1 MRLVLREALLS
12 FRRAPVL
19 SFLAVTTIA
28 FALFV
33 LGLFGLV
40 ALNTQQALEQVAERV
55 EIVMYLRR
63 GTPVDVVTTAM
74 GDIQAFREVQAVTYV
89 TEDEALAR
97 ARRELVEF
105 QGALDDLRTNP
116 LPASLEVRLLPP
128 YRDSDNVARVAEA
141 LTGFWF
147 VEDVRFGGDWVA
159 KLDRLRDIA
168 AVVGLVLGAGF
179 VAAAVIII
187 GTTIRMSVLARHR
200 EIHIMRLVGATDGF
214 IRRPFL
220 LSGAVKGA
228 LGGLAAIPLCYA
240 AYLAVN
246 AELRMGEFFTA
257 EQAALIVALGTL
269 LGLVASALSVGR
281 QLARV

>member
-1 MRLVLREALLS
+1 MS

-19 SFLAVTTIA
+19 SALAVTTIA

-40 ALNTQQALEQVAERV
+40 ALNAQRALGQVAERV
-55 EIVMYLRR
+55 EVVMYLMR
-63 GTPVDVVTTAM
+63 GTPVEVVTVAM
-74 GDIQAFREVQAVTYV
+74 GDIQAFPEVQSVTYV

-105 QGALDDLRTNP
+105 QGALDELRTNP
-116 LPASLEVRLLPP
+116 LPASLEIRLKPG
-128 YRDSDNVARVAEA
+128 YRDGRNVSQVADI
-141 LTGFWF
+141 LRGFRF

-159 KLDRLRDIA
+159 KLDRLRDIG

-179 VAAAVIII
+179 AAAAAIII
-187 GTTIRMSVLARHR
+187 ATTIRMSVLARTR

-220 LSGAVKGA
+220 LDGALKGA

-240 AYLAVN
+240 AYVAVN
-246 AELRMGEFFTA
+246 TELQMGEFYTS
-257 EQAALIVALGTL
+257 EQALIIVGLGTL
-269 LGLVASALSVGR
+269 LGFASSAMSVGR
-281 QLARV
+281 HLGRVQ

>member
-1 MRLVLREALLS
+1 MRLVLREAIMS

-19 SFLAVTTIA
+19 STLAVTTIA

-40 ALNTQQALEQVAERV
+40 ALNAQQALNRVAERV
-55 EIVMYLRR
+55 EIVMYLMR
-63 GTPVDVVTTAM
+63 GTPVDVVTVAM
-74 GDIQAFREVQAVTYV
+74 GDVQAFPEVESVTYV

-105 QGALDDLRTNP
+105 QGALDELATNP
-116 LPASLEVRLLPP
+116 LPASLEVRLTPR
-128 YRDSDNVARVAEA
+128 YRDAENVARVAQT
-141 LTGFWF
+141 LRGFWF

-168 AVVGLVLGAGF
+168 AAVGLVLGAGF
-179 VAAAVIII
+179 AAAATIII
-187 GTTIRMSVLARHR
+187 ATTIRMSVMARNR

-220 LSGAVKGA
+220 LDGAVKGA
-228 LGGLAAIPLCYA
+228 LGGFAAIPLCYA
-240 AYLAVN
+240 AYFAVN
-246 AELRMGEFFTA
+246 AELRLGEFFAPEHT
-257 EQAALIVALGTL
+257 LIIVGLGTL
-269 LGLVASALSVGR
+269 LGFAASAVSVGR
-281 QLARV
+281 HLGRV